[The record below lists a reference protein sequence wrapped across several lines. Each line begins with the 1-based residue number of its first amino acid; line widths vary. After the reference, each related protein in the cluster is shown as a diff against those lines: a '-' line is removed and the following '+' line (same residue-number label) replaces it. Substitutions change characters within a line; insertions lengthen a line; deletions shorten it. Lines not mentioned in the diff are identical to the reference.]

1 MNDSNVYIV
10 SPPTLYMPGGGL
22 ALCLIS
28 NDKTWQDQIISLI
41 EKGVQNQLTFFVNE
55 TAVKDPKAWVWYW
68 HVVDNCNI
76 VICDMAS
83 CSEHEIRVA
92 LAMSKID
99 HPVIFYV
106 KPGNEE
112 FISLL
117 KAVDIAWFDD
127 LEDLP
132 NVLEALFG

>member
-1 MNDSNVYIV
+1 LNDSNVYIV

>member
-1 MNDSNVYIV
+1 
-10 SPPTLYMPGGGL
+10 MPGGGL

>member
-76 VICDMAS
+76 IICDMAS

-92 LAMSKID
+92 LAMAKID

>member
-1 MNDSNVYIV
+1 LNDSNVYIV

-76 VICDMAS
+76 IICDMAS

-92 LAMSKID
+92 LAMAKID

>member
-1 MNDSNVYIV
+1 
-10 SPPTLYMPGGGL
+10 MPGGGL

-28 NDKTWQDQIISLI
+28 NDKAWQDQIISLI

-76 VICDMAS
+76 VICDMSS

-99 HPVIFYV
+99 VPVIFYV

-132 NVLEALFG
+132 NLIEALFG

>member
-1 MNDSNVYIV
+1 
-10 SPPTLYMPGGGL
+10 MPGGGL

-76 VICDMAS
+76 IICDMAS

-92 LAMSKID
+92 LAMAKID